1 MRLLLLFIIFKDT
14 IYTYNGIH
22 QNMTEER
29 PPTFTGVAIMGLFF
43 IAAGIVMIFAF
54 IITLTGN
61 DLPEILEFK
70 SESYSLLLIGLVN
83 IAAAVGLLYRAKS
96 MWSITMIFVAV
107 IIVGDLMDLFF
118 TGTTKI
124 VIAILYLAVIL
135 YMMTNEV
142 RVWYGMK

>member
-1 MRLLLLFIIFKDT
+1 
-14 IYTYNGIH
+14 
-22 QNMTEER
+22 MTEER
-29 PPTFTGVAIMGLFF
+29 PQSFMGVAVMGLFF
-43 IAAGIVMIFAF
+43 IAIGIVMVFAF
-54 IITLTGN
+54 IITITGN
-61 DLPEILEFK
+61 DLPEILEFR
-70 SESYSLLLIGLVN
+70 SESYSILLIGLVN
-83 IAAAVGLLYRAKS
+83 IAGAVCLLYRAKS

-124 VIAILYLAVIL
+124 VVAILYLAVIL

>member
-1 MRLLLLFIIFKDT
+1 
-14 IYTYNGIH
+14 
-22 QNMTEER
+22 MTEER
-29 PPTFTGVAIMGLFF
+29 PQSFMGVAVMGLFF
-43 IAAGIVMIFAF
+43 IAIGIVMVFAF
-54 IITLTGN
+54 IITITGN
-61 DLPEILEFK
+61 DLPEILEFR
-70 SESYSLLLIGLVN
+70 SESYSILLIGLVN
-83 IAAAVGLLYRAKS
+83 IAASVGLLYRAKS

-124 VIAILYLAVIL
+124 VVAILYLAVIL

>member
-1 MRLLLLFIIFKDT
+1 
-14 IYTYNGIH
+14 
-22 QNMTEER
+22 MTEER

-43 IAAGIVMIFAF
+43 IAVGIVMVFAF
-54 IITLTGN
+54 IITITGN

-70 SESYSLLLIGLVN
+70 SESYSILLIGLVN

-118 TGTTKI
+118 AGTTKI
-124 VIAILYLAVIL
+124 VVAILYLAVIL

>member
-1 MRLLLLFIIFKDT
+1 
-14 IYTYNGIH
+14 
-22 QNMTEER
+22 MTEER
-29 PPTFTGVAIMGLFF
+29 PQSFMGVAVMGLFF
-43 IAAGIVMIFAF
+43 IAIGIVMVFAF
-54 IITLTGN
+54 IITITGN

-70 SESYSLLLIGLVN
+70 SESYSILLIGLVN

>member
-1 MRLLLLFIIFKDT
+1 
-14 IYTYNGIH
+14 
-22 QNMTEER
+22 MTEER
-29 PPTFTGVAIMGLFF
+29 PQSFMGVAVMGLFF
-43 IAAGIVMIFAF
+43 IAIGIVMVFAF
-54 IITLTGN
+54 IITITGN
-61 DLPEILEFK
+61 DLPEILEFR
-70 SESYSLLLIGLVN
+70 SESYSILLIGLVN

-124 VIAILYLAVIL
+124 VVAILYLAVIL

>member
-1 MRLLLLFIIFKDT
+1 
-14 IYTYNGIH
+14 
-22 QNMTEER
+22 MTEER
-29 PPTFTGVAIMGLFF
+29 PQSFMGVAIMGLFF
-43 IAAGIVMIFAF
+43 IAIGIVMVFAF

-70 SESYSLLLIGLVN
+70 SESYSILLIGLVN

-124 VIAILYLAVIL
+124 VVAILYLAVIL

>member
-1 MRLLLLFIIFKDT
+1 
-14 IYTYNGIH
+14 
-22 QNMTEER
+22 MTEER
-29 PPTFTGVAIMGLFF
+29 PQSFVGVAIMGLFF
-43 IAAGIVMIFAF
+43 IVIGIVMVFAF
-54 IITLTGN
+54 IITITGN

-70 SESYSLLLIGLVN
+70 SESYSILLIGLVN

>member
-1 MRLLLLFIIFKDT
+1 
-14 IYTYNGIH
+14 
-22 QNMTEER
+22 MTEER
-29 PPTFTGVAIMGLFF
+29 PQSFMGVAVMGLFF
-43 IAAGIVMIFAF
+43 IAVGIVMVFAF
-54 IITLTGN
+54 IITITGN
-61 DLPEILEFK
+61 DLPEILEFR
-70 SESYSLLLIGLVN
+70 SESYSILLIGLVN

-124 VIAILYLAVIL
+124 VVAILYLAVIL